1 MAKLIVNHKDIIVIK
16 RNVVDEALQYAES
29 LVGLPFRWYDPEVHT
44 FCGDDVFWCENLA
57 APIADEIQKNDKSIA
72 CTGLP
77 NLLRRFRGL
86 IIPGL
91 GPKMRGKF
99 ADIYQAC
106 PGGTGA
112 WFAHLNQNKRLQKLD
127 MKKSYPRG
135 TLLIARFKDIGKDQG
150 HLAIVYDDV
159 DETKNITNQ
168 NVIHATPIIDYK
180 ERVNHKNHGAVKI
193 EPFMIGNELWKW
205 DKIGYYKYVCLPENW
220 LIFN

>member
-1 MAKLIVNHKDIIVIK
+1 MAKLIVNHNNIIIIK
-16 RNVVDEALQYAES
+16 RNVVDETLAYAET
-29 LVGLPFRWYDPEVHT
+29 LVGLPFRWYDPDVHT
-44 FCGDDVFWCENLA
+44 FCGDDVFWCENSV
-57 APIADEIQKNDKSIA
+57 APMADEIQKNNKSIA

-86 IIPGL
+86 TIPGL

-112 WFAHLNQNKRLQKLD
+112 WFAHLNQNKRLEKLD
-127 MKKSYPRG
+127 MNKSYPKG
-135 TLLIARFKDIGKDQG
+135 TLLIARFKDIVKDQG

-168 NVIHATPIIDYK
+168 NIIHATPTIDYK
-180 ERVNHKNHGAVKI
+180 DRLNHKNHGQVKI
-193 EPFMIGNELWKW
+193 EPFIISNELWKW

>member
-1 MAKLIVNHKDIIVIK
+1 MAKMIVNHNNIIIIK
-16 RNVVDEALQYAES
+16 RNVVEEALLYAES
-29 LVGLPFRWYDPEVHT
+29 LVGLPFRWYDPNVHI
-44 FCGDDVFWCENLA
+44 FSGDYVFWCENSA
-57 APIADEIQKNDKSIA
+57 VPTADEIHKNNKSIA

-99 ADIYQAC
+99 ADIYKAC

-112 WFAHLNQNKRLQKLD
+112 WFAYLHQNKRLQKLD
-127 MKKSYPRG
+127 IKKSYPKG
-135 TLLIARFKDIGKDQG
+135 SLLIARFKDVVKDQG
-150 HLAIVYDDV
+150 HLAIIYDNV

-168 NVIHATPIIDYK
+168 NVIHSTPTIDYK
-180 ERVNHKNHGAVKI
+180 YRLNHTNHGAVKI
-193 EPFMIGNELWKW
+193 EPFTLGNELWKW
-205 DKIGYYKYVCLPENW
+205 DKISYYKYVCLPEDW